1 MPIEAVIFD
10 MDGVIVDSEGY
21 WLKAREEFAHA
32 RGKQWTDDDQ
42 RSVMGRSTIEWAR
55 IMQERLQ
62 LQSMS
67 LDNIIQDTIAQVRA
81 QYDAH
86 MPVRFGAVEAVQY
99 AAAGYRVGLA
109 SGSETSLIKYVT
121 RQLGIDK
128 LLEVMVYGDDMERGK
143 PAPDIYLKAAELLG
157 VSPAKC
163 VGIEDSGNG
172 IRSLQAA
179 GMKIIAAPSPGYPL
193 SQELMDLANVVVQSL
208 EEVTPD
214 LFKSLDV

>member
-55 IMQERLQ
+55 IMQDRLQ

-67 LDNIIQDTIAQVRA
+67 LDDIIRDTIAQVRA
-81 QYDAH
+81 QYDVH

-128 LLEVMVYGDDMERGK
+128 LLKVMVYGDDMERGK

-157 VSPAKC
+157 VSPANC

-193 SQELMDLANVVVQSL
+193 SQELMSLANVVVQSL
-208 EEVTPD
+208 EEVTPE
-214 LFKSLDV
+214 LFKRLDV

>member
-143 PAPDIYLKAAELLG
+143 PAPDIYQKAAELLG